1 MPSCSCIGPH
11 QTRPMKY
18 GTIPCDDVPMATA
31 ISSLDLIL
39 SSPGE
44 TESFGNAIGR
54 LLRGGEV
61 LALIGELGVGKTALV
76 RGIVAGLGLPA
87 ASVTSPTFM
96 IVHEYRGR
104 LPVIHVDLYRLQKL
118 EDTETIGLSDYFTD
132 GVAVAIEWAD
142 RFPHL
147 LPEDRLEV
155 RFAHR
160 TRTTRRALV
169 EARGSRSRSLLAR
182 IKKVFRPT
190 PRPFKP
196 SLQAGRKTS
205 SR

>member
-1 MPSCSCIGPH
+1 
-11 QTRPMKY
+11 
-18 GTIPCDDVPMATA
+18 MATS
-31 ISSLDLIL
+31 ISPLDLIL

-44 TESFGNAIGR
+44 TESFGYAIGR

-61 LALIGELGVGKTALV
+61 LALIGELGAGKTALV
-76 RGIVAGLGLPA
+76 RGIVAGLGVPA
-87 ASVTSPTFM
+87 ASVTSPTFL
-96 IVHEYRGR
+96 IVHEYQGR
-104 LPVIHVDLYRLQKL
+104 IPVVHIDLYRLQRP
-118 EDTETIGLSDYFTD
+118 EEIETIGLSDYFTD
-132 GVAVAIEWAD
+132 DVVVAIEWAD
-142 RFPHL
+142 RFPRL

-160 TRTTRRALV
+160 TRTTRRARV

-182 IKKVFRPT
+182 IKKTVRPT
-190 PRPFKP
+190 TRSFKP